1 MSWGKI
7 LMIGCSLFC
16 GSLFGGNKRD
26 LDAGSIAERTAIFYS
41 DKPLSVDLSGASVET
56 NGDISNTTAVFHFK
70 DGRNETGNLTGHA
83 AQFPHGVGYGNFSIS
98 EGEGEW
104 IMVDMT
110 SGAPGL
116 ANLFQW
122 IINATQDGTVT
133 KQEFDQAITIVKALA

>member
-26 LDAGSIAERTAIFYS
+26 LDAGSIAQRTAIFYS

-56 NGDISNTTAVFHFK
+56 NGDISNTTAVFHFQ

-83 AQFPHGVGYGNFSIS
+83 VCFWHLQ
-98 EGEGEW
+98 
-104 IMVDMT
+104 
-110 SGAPGL
+110 
-116 ANLFQW
+116 
-122 IINATQDGTVT
+122 
-133 KQEFDQAITIVKALA
+133 K

>member
-1 MSWGKI
+1 MFLASPKI
-7 LMIGCSLFC
+7 VKVL
-16 GSLFGGNKRD
+16 
-26 LDAGSIAERTAIFYS
+26 
-41 DKPLSVDLSGASVET
+41 
-56 NGDISNTTAVFHFK
+56 
-70 DGRNETGNLTGHA
+70 LTCESQ
-83 AQFPHGVGYGNFSIS
+83 AQFPHGVGYGNFSIA